1 MKKSEFP
8 STSNIYIFFWQDVV
22 GALAKIRAHYTFE
35 QYKFKKMFVAMNQVG
50 HQNAQTD
57 KDFYKLMNNANFGY
71 DCRNNADNCYF
82 SLIYDEI
89 DELSIANFIFDQ
101 GISDFVSSEI
111 LESQIEE
118 EYLNEI
124 ANLDPNDAYF
134 EARKSSLEIQK
145 KKEIDL
151 LFSMKK
157 SRQKKTQ
164 KNSIKDIDEKQK
176 MRKNI
181 LNHWIWYNSLLQH
194 KKFSRKKMT

>member
-1 MKKSEFP
+1 
-8 STSNIYIFFWQDVV
+8 
-22 GALAKIRAHYTFE
+22 
-35 QYKFKKMFVAMNQVG
+35 MNQVV

-89 DELSIANFIFDQ
+89 DELSFANFIFDQ

-181 LNHWIWYNSLLQH
+181 LNH
-194 KKFSRKKMT
+194 

>member
-1 MKKSEFP
+1 
-8 STSNIYIFFWQDVV
+8 
-22 GALAKIRAHYTFE
+22 
-35 QYKFKKMFVAMNQVG
+35 MFVAMNQVG

-89 DELSIANFIFDQ
+89 DELSFANFIFDQ

-124 ANLDPNDAYF
+124 ANLDPNNAYF

-181 LNHWIWYNSLLQH
+181 LNH
-194 KKFSRKKMT
+194 

>member
-1 MKKSEFP
+1 
-8 STSNIYIFFWQDVV
+8 
-22 GALAKIRAHYTFE
+22 
-35 QYKFKKMFVAMNQVG
+35 MFVAMNQVG

-89 DELSIANFIFDQ
+89 DELSFANFIFDQ

-134 EARKSSLEIQK
+134 EARKSSLEIQQ

-181 LNHWIWYNSLLQH
+181 LNH
-194 KKFSRKKMT
+194 

>member
-1 MKKSEFP
+1 
-8 STSNIYIFFWQDVV
+8 
-22 GALAKIRAHYTFE
+22 
-35 QYKFKKMFVAMNQVG
+35 MFVAMNQVG

-89 DELSIANFIFDQ
+89 DELSFANFIFDQ

-124 ANLDPNDAYF
+124 ANLDPIDAYF

-181 LNHWIWYNSLLQH
+181 LNH
-194 KKFSRKKMT
+194 

>member
-1 MKKSEFP
+1 
-8 STSNIYIFFWQDVV
+8 
-22 GALAKIRAHYTFE
+22 
-35 QYKFKKMFVAMNQVG
+35 MNQVG

-71 DCRNNADNCYF
+71 DCRNKADNCYF

-89 DELSIANFIFDQ
+89 DELSFANFIFDQ

-124 ANLDPNDAYF
+124 ANLDPNNAYF

-181 LNHWIWYNSLLQH
+181 LNH
-194 KKFSRKKMT
+194 

>member
-1 MKKSEFP
+1 
-8 STSNIYIFFWQDVV
+8 
-22 GALAKIRAHYTFE
+22 
-35 QYKFKKMFVAMNQVG
+35 MFVAMNQVG

-89 DELSIANFIFDQ
+89 DELSFANFIFDQ

-181 LNHWIWYNSLLQH
+181 LNH
-194 KKFSRKKMT
+194 

>member
-1 MKKSEFP
+1 
-8 STSNIYIFFWQDVV
+8 
-22 GALAKIRAHYTFE
+22 
-35 QYKFKKMFVAMNQVG
+35 MFVAMNQVG

-89 DELSIANFIFDQ
+89 DELSFANFIFDQ

-124 ANLDPNDAYF
+124 ANLDPNDACF

-181 LNHWIWYNSLLQH
+181 LNH
-194 KKFSRKKMT
+194 

>member
-1 MKKSEFP
+1 
-8 STSNIYIFFWQDVV
+8 
-22 GALAKIRAHYTFE
+22 
-35 QYKFKKMFVAMNQVG
+35 MNQVG

-89 DELSIANFIFDQ
+89 DELSFANFIFDQ

-134 EARKSSLEIQK
+134 EARKSSLEIQQ

-181 LNHWIWYNSLLQH
+181 LNH
-194 KKFSRKKMT
+194 

>member
-1 MKKSEFP
+1 
-8 STSNIYIFFWQDVV
+8 
-22 GALAKIRAHYTFE
+22 
-35 QYKFKKMFVAMNQVG
+35 MNQVG

-89 DELSIANFIFDQ
+89 DELSFANFIFDQ

-124 ANLDPNDAYF
+124 ANLDPNNAYF

-181 LNHWIWYNSLLQH
+181 LNH
-194 KKFSRKKMT
+194 

>member
-1 MKKSEFP
+1 
-8 STSNIYIFFWQDVV
+8 
-22 GALAKIRAHYTFE
+22 
-35 QYKFKKMFVAMNQVG
+35 MNQVG

-71 DCRNNADNCYF
+71 DCRNKADNCYF

-89 DELSIANFIFDQ
+89 DELSFANFIFDQ

-181 LNHWIWYNSLLQH
+181 LNH
-194 KKFSRKKMT
+194 

>member
-1 MKKSEFP
+1 
-8 STSNIYIFFWQDVV
+8 
-22 GALAKIRAHYTFE
+22 
-35 QYKFKKMFVAMNQVG
+35 MNQVG

-89 DELSIANFIFDQ
+89 DELSFANFIFDQ

-124 ANLDPNDAYF
+124 ANLDPIDAYF

-181 LNHWIWYNSLLQH
+181 LNH
-194 KKFSRKKMT
+194 